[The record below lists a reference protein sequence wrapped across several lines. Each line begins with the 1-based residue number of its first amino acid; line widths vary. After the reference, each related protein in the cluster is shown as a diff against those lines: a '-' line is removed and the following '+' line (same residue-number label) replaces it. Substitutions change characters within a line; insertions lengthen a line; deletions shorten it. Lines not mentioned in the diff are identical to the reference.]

1 MCCRVFEDYDE
12 DGDDDDTDDE
22 SDENDGMVL
31 MMAIMMMIMVKHI
44 RRKGGPDVYS
54 SAEMNA
60 LQEKLLIPTM
70 QLEM

>member
-44 RRKGGPDVYS
+44 RRKGRPDVYS

-60 LQEKLLIPTM
+60 LQEKLLF
-70 QLEM
+70 